1 MPSIHTMKQIPL
13 MYWKNHITPLT
24 SAHLFQYLLLL
35 FSSIRLQVD
44 SQSCFS
50 FARRDSHVQMGIVDT
65 STELLYGDPLLCQQ
79 IVTHDPSISFFH
91 ADIVK
96 FPFTNDIILAGEH
109 VFFFKTQ

>member
-1 MPSIHTMKQIPL
+1 MPSIQTMKQIPL
-13 MYWKNHITPLT
+13 MYWKNHITSLT

-50 FARRDSHVQMGIVDT
+50 FARRDSHAQMGIVDT
-65 STELLYGDPLLCQQ
+65 PTELLYGDPLLCQQ
-79 IVTHDPSISFFH
+79 TVTQDPSISFFH

-109 VFFFKTQ
+109 VFSFKTQ